1 MLKVTRASPSNDP
14 ITNLAVLFHDIGKG
28 KTLEYRDEQPTYHK
42 HESVGAKMFQDIA
55 QRLKFSND
63 ERQAITFAIEN
74 HMKGHNI
81 DKMSSKKVLGLRQD
95 KNWQRLKDVMWSDE
109 SVRGNLFNP
118 EEFDKKMDY
127 VEKIYNDFGD
137 REEFEKRMSQLING
151 KMIMELIPDIKGQDI
166 GKVKNMVRDEIIQR
180 KFNVSL
186 DEVKDLIFKH
196 FKHI

>member
-1 MLKVTRASPSNDP
+1 
-14 ITNLAVLFHDIGKG
+14 
-28 KTLEYRDEQPTYHK
+28 
-42 HESVGAKMFQDIA
+42 MFQDIA

-74 HMKGHNI
+74 HIKGHNI